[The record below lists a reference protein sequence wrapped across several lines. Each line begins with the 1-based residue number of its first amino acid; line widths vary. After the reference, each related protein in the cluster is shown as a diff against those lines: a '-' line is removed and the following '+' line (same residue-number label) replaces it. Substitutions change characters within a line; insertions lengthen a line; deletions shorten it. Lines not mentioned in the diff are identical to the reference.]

1 LDLKFFKRSEKQQQE
16 MIDSESLNETTNVG
30 AMKVDESE
38 LENDSK
44 DIFKPDE
51 WKGKSKGHIVYD
63 RKGNEIFECLVCKAE
78 FKSKQRLDNHIN
90 ANHEGDKPFVCYDR
104 YAMIVM
110 ENRNTSA

>member
-1 LDLKFFKRSEKQQQE
+1 

-30 AMKVDESE
+30 SMKVDESE

-63 RKGNEIFECLVCKAE
+63 RKGNEIFQCLVLIPN
-78 FKSKQRLDNHIN
+78 RLNFYSH
-90 ANHEGDKPFVCYDR
+90 
-104 YAMIVM
+104 
-110 ENRNTSA
+110 